1 MIITVLLAASL
12 VDAVDTPRTAAIDR
26 PLAVTPPQFDTVPG
40 TITSA
45 QIERPLLLQIAPVD
59 LPSSKIDEVLTSTR

>member
-26 PLAVTPPQFDTVPG
+26 PLAVTPPQFETVPG
-40 TITSA
+40 ITSA
-45 QIERPLLLQIAPVD
+45 QFERPLLLQIVPVD
-59 LPSSKIDEVLTSTR
+59 LPSSKIDEVLAGTR